1 MIHIVLLNDINSN
14 INYIINYIIFYTK
27 ANIIIKF
34 FLINIYKK

>member
-27 ANIIIKF
+27 ANNIIKF
-34 FLINIYKK
+34 FFNKYI